1 MRHVRKKVVKVC
13 EELTM
18 FFFSIGADDITSHI
32 ALGEDGYTIVFQTN
46 YQSQQAFMLEK
57 LERHLSYGKDLEAEG
72 EYWALAG
79 TSELGEGTE
88 LMLLGMMISDY
99 ALDVT
104 PHHAKLTIH
113 MPTH

>member
-18 FFFSIGADDITSHI
+18 FFFSIGADEITSQI
-32 ALGEDGYTIVFQTN
+32 RQGEESYTIIFNTN
-46 YQSQQAFMLEK
+46 YQPQHAPMLAK
-57 LERHLSYGKDLEAEG
+57 LDKYLSYGKDVGAEE

-88 LMLLGMMISDY
+88 IMLLGMMISDY
-99 ALDVT
+99 VLDVT
-104 PHHAKLTIH
+104 PDHAKLTIN